1 MPPTQ
6 TNTEPVPITLLEK
19 LPLSVQPV
27 VAPTAL
33 EKVSTKKLPRQR
45 HFLITFFFSFMW
57 GSFGADRFYMGY
69 IGTGII
75 KLLTFGGFGIWTI
88 IDLFV
93 IMAGAMKDKQDQ
105 DMLQFAEY
113 KKFAQKTVLWF
124 AILLGLF
131 ILINGILLILGVFQ
145 LITSFQNG
153 SIPGLNSLT
162 GGGSDQQSQINSLI
176 KQ

>member
-1 MPPTQ
+1 MPPIE
-6 TNTEPVPITLLEK
+6 TNIEPIIPPTAT
-19 LPLSVQPV
+19 V
-27 VAPTAL
+27 VAP
-33 EKVSTKKLPRQR
+33 SKKLPPQR

-57 GSFGADRFYMGY
+57 GTFGVDRFYMGY

-75 KLLTFGGFGIWTI
+75 KLLTFGGFGIWTT

-93 IMAGAMKDKQDQ
+93 IMAGAMKDKQDR

-113 KKFAQKTVLWF
+113 KKFAKKTVFWF
-124 AILLGLF
+124 AVLLGVF

-145 LITSFQNG
+145 LISSFQNG
-153 SIPGLNSLT
+153 SIPGLSSLT
-162 GGGSDQQSQINSLI
+162 GGGGDQQSQINSLI

>member
-6 TNTEPVPITLLEK
+6 TNSVPI
-19 LPLSVQPV
+19 
-27 VAPTAL
+27 VAPIIVPTAL
-33 EKVSTKKLPRQR
+33 VVVPIKKLPRQR

-57 GSFGADRFYMGY
+57 GSFGVDRFYMGY

-75 KLLTFGGFGIWTI
+75 KLLTFGGFGIWTT

-93 IMAGAMKDKQDQ
+93 IMAGAMKDKQDR

-145 LITSFQNG
+145 LISSFQNG

-162 GGGSDQQSQINSLI
+162 GGGGDQQSQINNLI

>member
-6 TNTEPVPITLLEK
+6 TNSVPIIAPIIIATT
-19 LPLSVQPV
+19 PPV
-27 VAPTAL
+27 VP
-33 EKVSTKKLPRQR
+33 TKKLPRQR

-57 GSFGADRFYMGY
+57 GSFGVDRFYMGY

-75 KLLTFGGFGIWTI
+75 KLVTFGGFGIWTI

-93 IMAGAMKDKQDQ
+93 IMAGAMKDKQDR

-113 KKFAQKTVLWF
+113 KKFAEKTVLWF

-131 ILINGILLILGVFQ
+131 VLINGILLILGAFQ
-145 LITSFQNG
+145 LISLFQNG
-153 SIPGLNSLT
+153 GIPGLHSLT
-162 GGGSDQQSQINSLI
+162 GGGGDQQSQINSLI

>member
-6 TNTEPVPITLLEK
+6 TNIEPIID
-19 LPLSVQPV
+19 
-27 VAPTAL
+27 PTAM
-33 EKVSTKKLPRQR
+33 VVPSKKLPRQR

-75 KLLTFGGFGIWTI
+75 KLVTFGGFGIWTI

-93 IMAGAMKDKQDQ
+93 IMAGAMKDKQDR

-131 ILINGILLILGVFQ
+131 VLINGILLILGAFQ
-145 LITSFQNG
+145 LISLFQNG
-153 SIPGLNSLT
+153 GIPGINSLSS
-162 GGGSDQQSQINSLI
+162 GGSDQQSQLNSLI